1 MTKIVIVE
9 KPGTLKEVD
18 IKTIDLNELYK
29 KAGFKSAEGFILQ
42 AHWTSTSKKCS
53 YDVSLYAKSTG
64 RAGQENKYDF
74 PPPVDEKLFMGCGV
88 LISKNSETGEIID
101 LTKEKWNQCYEH
113 LFGGFEDLGD
123 EDSEMSED
131 EIDDDVSRT
140 KEGYVKDGF
149 IVDDSELEAEAEVED
164 DDDEATDETELE
176 ETEEEEDE
184 EDDEEEEEEED
195 DFADEEEDTK
205 KSKKAKKLPIKPV
218 KILAKPKNAFVEPVE
233 KKTRAKKTDSGVKAK
248 LAKANSSNYL
258 NCSDELEEEEYI

>member
-29 KAGFKSAEGFILQ
+29 KVGFKSAEGFVLQ
-42 AHWTSTSKKCS
+42 ARWTSTSKKCP
-53 YDVSLYAKSTG
+53 YDVSLYAKTTG

-74 PPPVDEKLFMGCGV
+74 PPPVDEKLFMGCCV
-88 LISKNSETGEIID
+88 LISKNSETGEVND

-131 EIDDDVSRT
+131 EIDDDISRT

-149 IVDDSELEAEAEVED
+149 IVDDSELEAEAEIED
-164 DDDEATDETELE
+164 DDEDTDDTEVE
-176 ETEEEEDE
+176 ETEEEEE
-184 EDDEEEEEEED
+184 EDEEEED
-195 DFADEEEDTK
+195 DFAEEEEEDTK

-233 KKTRAKKTDSGVKAK
+233 KKTRVKKADSEIKIK
-248 LAKANSSNYL
+248 LAKTNSSNYL